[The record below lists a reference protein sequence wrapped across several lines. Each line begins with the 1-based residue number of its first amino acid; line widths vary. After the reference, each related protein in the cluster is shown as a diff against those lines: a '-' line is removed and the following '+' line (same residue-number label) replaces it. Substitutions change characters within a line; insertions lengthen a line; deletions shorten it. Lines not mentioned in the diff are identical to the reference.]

1 MINQIRRQCTVAVIQ
16 GALTFTLNGQ
26 LLTRANASA
35 DEKFQLLTSWQR
47 AAGLSQGCCEGE
59 MKTCPICAI
68 DLDDAYLFCPDDG
81 SSLGSVS
88 PKPAEPESVSASES
102 DDEPAGAVVL
112 YCPACA
118 AEYPLT
124 FSTCPVH
131 GLTLTRHGIP
141 RLANSGSLPDGF
153 SASAPATVLRFDRDQ
168 PRLTKRLTTL
178 ELRRPQIERRPET
191 TRRPDIEKRPEIEK
205 PNTVLASESTDI
217 ADDLDE
223 NVVVSQAQPSHADT
237 RVGGITGYD
246 VQGFLSDSGERSLE
260 RPGFRVAAIATVIAL
275 TVFGLVATYSLV
287 SNLSRKSRSSSAQ
300 IAGNQSSSQPVV
312 VVPTPI
318 EARDYKEEA
327 PAPTS
332 PVPLDQP
339 PAQPAERTR
348 NENPASGLTRDVAPK
363 TPVSQVEQRAPVM
376 TPAASIPAT
385 KVSTAPMPAL
395 PRGDAGGF
403 DARLIRV
410 RSMKTQTGFRYDLTF
425 NMQEQAGRAA
435 NWQRVLVS
443 TRSLSGASHSQA
455 IPFSHRLG
463 ATGALTFTI
472 SVELTGRS
480 ESDWQGRVVCT
491 TLGWDNKGTPL
502 QASFGANVTP

>member
-1 MINQIRRQCTVAVIQ
+1 
-16 GALTFTLNGQ
+16 
-26 LLTRANASA
+26 
-35 DEKFQLLTSWQR
+35 
-47 AAGLSQGCCEGE
+47 

-68 DLDDAYLFCPDDG
+68 DLDDAYLFCPEDG
-81 SSLGSVS
+81 SSLGSV
-88 PKPAEPESVSASES
+88 PPEPPTPESGNSPELN
-102 DDEPAGAVVL
+102 DETAGSVVL

-124 FSTCPVH
+124 FLTCPVH
-131 GLTLTRHGIP
+131 GLTLTKHGIP
-141 RLANSGSLPDGF
+141 RLANGGSQPDGF
-153 SASAPATVLRFDRDQ
+153 SPSAPATVLRFDRDQ
-168 PRLTKRLTTL
+168 PRITKRLTTL
-178 ELRRPQIERRPET
+178 DLRRPEIERRHEL
-191 TRRPDIEKRPEIEK
+191 EKRPEIEK
-205 PNTVLASESTDI
+205 PTIVAASESIDI
-217 ADDLDE
+217 ADDPNENDE
-223 NVVVSQAQPSHADT
+223 NAVYSPAQPSHTDT
-237 RVGGITGYD
+237 RVGGITAFD
-246 VQGFLSDSGERSLE
+246 VQEPLSDSRARSTE

-275 TVFGLVATYSLV
+275 VVFGLVATYSLV

-300 IAGNQSSSQPVV
+300 IAVNQSSSQPVV

-339 PAQPAERTR
+339 PAQPVERTR
-348 NENPASGLTRDVAPK
+348 NENPASGLTRDVVSR
-363 TPVSQVEQRAPVM
+363 TPVSQVERRAPVM
-376 TPAASIPAT
+376 TPASSIPGAR
-385 KVSTAPMPAL
+385 VSTAPMPAL

-472 SVELTGRS
+472 SVELAGRS

>member
-1 MINQIRRQCTVAVIQ
+1 
-16 GALTFTLNGQ
+16 
-26 LLTRANASA
+26 
-35 DEKFQLLTSWQR
+35 
-47 AAGLSQGCCEGE
+47 
-59 MKTCPICAI
+59 MKTCPICAL
-68 DLDDAYLFCPDDG
+68 DLDDGYLFCPDDG
-81 SSLGSVS
+81 SNLGSAS
-88 PKPAEPESVSASES
+88 PTPLEPKSTKSSESV
-102 DDEPAGAVVL
+102 DEPTSAVVL
-112 YCPACA
+112 YCPVCA

-131 GLTLTRHGIP
+131 GLTLTKHGIP
-141 RLANSGSLPDGF
+141 RSVDSGSIPEGP
-153 SASAPATVLRFDRDQ
+153 SAGTPATVLRFQRDQ
-168 PRLTKRLTTL
+168 PMLAKRLTTL
-178 ELRRPQIERRPET
+178 DLRRPQIERLAEV
-191 TRRPDIEKRPEIEK
+191 EKRPEMER
-205 PNTVLASESTDI
+205 PNTVLASDKPDT
-217 ADDLDE
+217 ADDFDE
-223 NVVVSQAQPSHADT
+223 DVEGSQALPSPTDAA
-237 RVGGITGYD
+237 VGGITAFH
-246 VQGFLSDSGERSLE
+246 VQESLSDSRERSLE

-275 TVFGLVATYSLV
+275 TVLGLLAIYSLV

-300 IAGNQSSSQPVV
+300 IAGDQSAPQPVV

-318 EARDYKEEA
+318 EARDYQEEA
-327 PAPTS
+327 PAPTI

-339 PAQPAERTR
+339 PARPLERTS
-348 NENPASGLTRDVAPK
+348 NENPLLRPTKDALLK
-363 TPVSQVEQRAPVM
+363 TPVSQAQQRTPVM
-376 TPAASIPAT
+376 TPSAPVQPAR
-385 KVSTAPMPAL
+385 VSNPPMPAL
-395 PRGDAGGF
+395 PRGDGGGF

-410 RSMKTQTGFRYDLTF
+410 RSMKTQAGFRYDLTF

-435 NWQRVLVS
+435 HWQRVLVS